1 MLKLTPERRLA
12 VTDELA
18 RWMTANQAAQKH
30 KLYSEEWFKEVHIR
44 NSSFNLIM
52 QMTGLSM
59 KRADQL
65 CWGQSTLET
74 YWLPDGSIRKN
85 IADRS

>member
-18 RWMTANQAAQKH
+18 RWRTANQAAQKV
-30 KLYSEEWFKEVHIR
+30 KLYSDEWFKEVSIR

-65 CWGQSTLET
+65 CWGHSSLET
-74 YWLPDGSIRKN
+74 YWLPDGTIRKN